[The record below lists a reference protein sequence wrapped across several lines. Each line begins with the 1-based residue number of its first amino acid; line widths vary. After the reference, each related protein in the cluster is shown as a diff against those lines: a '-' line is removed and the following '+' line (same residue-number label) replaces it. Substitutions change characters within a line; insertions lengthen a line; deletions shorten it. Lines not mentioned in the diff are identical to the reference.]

1 MLCKNH
7 SGCLMTAGKLPE
19 FVAKWITAHG
29 ITPGV
34 LTLHQQDD
42 GGGEDRCI
50 GRQRLRHGVLHL
62 ARHGRLRL
70 LLHVLHMVLTAGARQ
85 HRLTNVL

>member
-42 GGGEDRCI
+42 GGGDSLP
-50 GRQRLRHGVLHL
+50 GK
-62 ARHGRLRL
+62 
-70 LLHVLHMVLTAGARQ
+70 TAPHEADSDVSVKSEHTENPIVCESLYGG
-85 HRLTNVL
+85 LFE